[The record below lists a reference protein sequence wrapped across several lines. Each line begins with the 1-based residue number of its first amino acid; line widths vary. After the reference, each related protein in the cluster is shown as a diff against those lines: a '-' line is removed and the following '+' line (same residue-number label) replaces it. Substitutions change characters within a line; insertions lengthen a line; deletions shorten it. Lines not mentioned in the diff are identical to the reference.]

1 MEESRQ
7 QHQDLEK
14 RQIPKEIINKI
25 TQEYEAQNVEKMG
38 HLHNRFVAFI
48 SESKIPLPN
57 VVLVLQMLLKE
68 AMEMAE
74 KKYLKE
80 G

>member
-1 MEESRQ
+1 MAKDQ
-7 QHQDLEK
+7 QPEQK
-14 RQIPKEIINKI
+14 QIPNEVINGI
-25 TQEYEAQNVEKMG
+25 VEEYEAQNTEKMG

-48 SESKIPLPN
+48 SEAKIPLPN
-57 VVLVLQMLLKE
+57 VVMVLQMLLKE

-80 G
+80 

>member
-1 MEESRQ
+1 MAKDQ
-7 QHQDLEK
+7 QQQMPAQK
-14 RQIPKEIINKI
+14 QIPNEIVDGFIE
-25 TQEYEAQNVEKMG
+25 EYEAQNTEKMG

-48 SESKIPLPN
+48 SEAKIPLPN
-57 VVLVLQMLLKE
+57 VIMVLQMLLKE

-74 KKYLKE
+74 KKYLK